1 MLPIPGR
8 RRGSSILSLLR
19 GSGGSGLSALG
30 ELADEHRLGELP
42 TEDDL
47 RAIFIDPL
55 GLPQAAEGSGSG
67 TSAAAAAAACGWQP
81 GSGAAAADLPPA
93 IIFQQAGLGGS
104 LYGHIGGQVIHR
116 MARPAAMPAQQVQQQ
131 VPSAAHEGGTA
142 LGSDAGVHSAGL
154 AKLKRRVDRL
164 ELEALQEGSP
174 RKRHSS
180 EAAWSDSRGGSD
192 SEGSYEEGP
201 GSWAQ
206 RGMSR
211 EQGQRLPVAGAGAP
225 PSRFKQESRW
235 RQQQRPARHTSSG
248 DPSYAPSE
256 CERERDRQRAR
267 PAKPQGP
274 APRASSDGAAA
285 REAPALQYRGVS
297 RHRLT
302 QRWEA
307 SLWLSGRQLYLGGF
321 NSQEDAAHAYD
332 LAALACKGM
341 DAQINFLPVDYR
353 EQLAEIEGYSRDEVV
368 AYVRRRSSAFSRGKS
383 RFRGVSGHN
392 GRWEARIGAFC
403 GRKNVSFGVFDSE
416 EGAARQY
423 DRALILEK
431 GRSAKTNFPTRDY
444 EAEIAVYEA
453 HLLAMC
459 GMTDGPAIAGVAAA
473 YTLPTDREATA
484 DEKKRSAVIY
494 AETLRAALRRD

>member
-1 MLPIPGR
+1 MHAKCGSASCAVQWCGLPLSFSGAASSAVGPVKRSPHRLSCETPRPCSDDIDEEMIPIFGR

-55 GLPQAAEGSGSG
+55 GLSQAAEGSGSG
-67 TSAAAAAAACGWQP
+67 TSAAAAAAACSWQP
-81 GSGAAAADLPPA
+81 GSSAAAADLPPA

-164 ELEALQEGSP
+164 DLEALQEGSP

-192 SEGSYEEGP
+192 SEGSCEEGP

-211 EQGQRLPVAGAGAP
+211 EQGAAWPVSLELFQKRLLFYKAIWLELVASYCAG
-225 PSRFKQESRW
+225 S
-235 RQQQRPARHTSSG
+235 
-248 DPSYAPSE
+248 
-256 CERERDRQRAR
+256 
-267 PAKPQGP
+267 
-274 APRASSDGAAA
+274 
-285 REAPALQYRGVS
+285 
-297 RHRLT
+297 
-302 QRWEA
+302 
-307 SLWLSGRQLYLGGF
+307 
-321 NSQEDAAHAYD
+321 
-332 LAALACKGM
+332 
-341 DAQINFLPVDYR
+341 
-353 EQLAEIEGYSRDEVV
+353 
-368 AYVRRRSSAFSRGKS
+368 
-383 RFRGVSGHN
+383 
-392 GRWEARIGAFC
+392 
-403 GRKNVSFGVFDSE
+403 
-416 EGAARQY
+416 
-423 DRALILEK
+423 
-431 GRSAKTNFPTRDY
+431 
-444 EAEIAVYEA
+444 
-453 HLLAMC
+453 
-459 GMTDGPAIAGVAAA
+459 
-473 YTLPTDREATA
+473 
-484 DEKKRSAVIY
+484 
-494 AETLRAALRRD
+494 